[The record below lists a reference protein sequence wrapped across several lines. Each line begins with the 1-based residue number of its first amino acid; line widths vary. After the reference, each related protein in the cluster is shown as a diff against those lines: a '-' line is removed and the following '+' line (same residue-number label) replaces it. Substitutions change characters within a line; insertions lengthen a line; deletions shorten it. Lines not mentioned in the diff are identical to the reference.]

1 LKHTASAGRKRAD
14 ARAGFALIEMLAGLT
29 IAVAI
34 VAVLAQFTAQSLRNW
49 NRGESAIAV
58 MEMLT
63 SGLGRLRSDLTAA
76 LPMRTPGTD
85 NPSLIFAGDAQQ
97 LMFVAATGFGAGDR
111 GLELISVTVTKEQE
125 DTLVVRQRGQVTT
138 GPTPLRDPVVLLR
151 GRMQVRFS
159 YQDDEG
165 VALATWTNRDRLPKA
180 VAVEIFNAAGTLV
193 FPAPVLLKLPTT
205 IAAACMG
212 GGADDGSGAAMIGCP
227 GQKQRQQQQQQQ
239 QRQQQNPDQ
248 QQ

>member
-1 LKHTASAGRKRAD
+1 LRHTDSAGRPRPD

-34 VAVLAQFTAQSLRNW
+34 VAVLAQFTSQALRNW
-49 NRGESAIAV
+49 NRGESTIAV

-63 SGLGRLRSDLTAA
+63 SGLGRLRTDLAAA

-85 NPSLIFAGDAQQ
+85 NPSVIFAGDAQQ

-125 DTLVVRQRGQVTT
+125 DTLVVRQRGQVAT

-151 GRMQVRFS
+151 GRMQVRFT
-159 YQDDEG
+159 YQDDLGQTLEI
-165 VALATWTNRDRLPKA
+165 WSNRDRLPKA
-180 VAVEIFNAAGTLV
+180 VAVNILNAAGTSV
-193 FPAPVLLKLPTT
+193 FPAPVVLKLPTT
-205 IAAACMG
+205 MAAACIS
-212 GGADDGSGAAMIGCP
+212 GASSDDGTGMGMIGCP
-227 GQKQRQQQQQQQ
+227 GQQQVQRDQ
-239 QRQQQNPDQ
+239 QRRRQQNPLEQ
-248 QQ
+248 Q